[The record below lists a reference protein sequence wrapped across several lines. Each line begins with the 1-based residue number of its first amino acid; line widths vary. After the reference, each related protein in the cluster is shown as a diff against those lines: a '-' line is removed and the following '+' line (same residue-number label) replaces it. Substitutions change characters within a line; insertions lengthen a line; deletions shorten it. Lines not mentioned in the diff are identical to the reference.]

1 MRYLALLLIFTVA
14 APSLVI
20 SQVPEHQIK
29 MERPFESDGCSRFPD
44 LDVWDCCYAHDEQY
58 YFGGSFKARR
68 AADKALYSCVKS
80 RRGKG
85 HKLLATVMYLG
96 VRLGAVSFL
105 PLPFRWGFGNKFPR
119 KEPERQKLK
128 AVEPTTGR

>member
-1 MRYLALLLIFTVA
+1 MRVLTFAAIVLILL
-14 APSLVI
+14 PSMVMP
-20 SQVPEHQIK
+20 QVSDYQIR
-29 MERPFESDGCSRFPD
+29 MEMPFESDGCSKFPD
-44 LDVWDCCYAHDEQY
+44 LDVWDCCYAHDERY

-68 AADKALYSCVKS
+68 SADKALYSCVKS

-96 VRLGAVSFL
+96 VRIGAVSFL

-119 KEPERQKLK
+119 KEPEKEKSKREL
-128 AVEPTTGR
+128 APTGQ

>member
-1 MRYLALLLIFTVA
+1 MRVVA
-14 APSLVI
+14 FLTILVI
-20 SQVPEHQIK
+20 LLPSTVWAQVPEYQIPMQK
-29 MERPFESDGCSRFPD
+29 PFESDGCSRFPD
-44 LDVWDCCYAHDEQY
+44 LDVWDCCYAHDERY

-85 HKLLATVMYLG
+85 HKLLAALMYLG
-96 VRLGAVSFL
+96 VRIGAVSFL

-119 KEPERQKLK
+119 KESKKAKPKLPQ
-128 AVEPTTGR
+128 PTGQ